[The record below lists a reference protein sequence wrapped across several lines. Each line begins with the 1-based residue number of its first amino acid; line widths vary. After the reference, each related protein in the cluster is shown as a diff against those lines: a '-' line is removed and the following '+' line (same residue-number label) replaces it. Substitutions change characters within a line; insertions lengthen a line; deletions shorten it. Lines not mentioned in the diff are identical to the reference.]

1 LTGAADGPNMR
12 RFRPRIAPR
21 TAVDPPRPSIARH
34 AGPLSVLLAVALVVA
49 GIASL
54 AWTWGERRE
63 MAQLDDAVAH
73 QLDLYA
79 AVLDIELGKQGDLP
93 GLFDADAE
101 VEALLRA
108 PDRVAP
114 RNAVNR
120 RLTRFASRSGAMW
133 ARVVDERGRV
143 LATSD
148 WFRPQSRMDHIA
160 AAEPCVA
167 EALTGQDTSRF
178 ANDPDTGA
186 PEVCLARPL
195 MRDGRALGAVIVRVS
210 LEPIEA
216 TWINAAFRS
225 EAEKPMVVDAKG
237 LVVMSAVPA
246 WKLRPLDTL
255 TVPYRSFEGGVQLVR
270 MHPSAAEKP
279 GLHVLHERPLA
290 RFGWR
295 LLVLSS
301 ASSVQRSAR
310 AASWAA
316 GAAAAS
322 AALLALLLLQR
333 RRVVAQKLATRAALQ
348 RAHDELELKVQQRTA
363 ELEDSNRELR
373 HKILELQHAEQVLRE
388 AQEELVQSGKL
399 ALLGQLSAGISHE
412 LGQPLT
418 ALRAL
423 SVNGLLLLDRG
434 RADAARENLTR
445 IGGLVERMG
454 RITSQL
460 KAFTRKS
467 PSRTA
472 PLKLA
477 DAVANAQQ
485 VLAERLAAE
494 GVAVRIAVAPTLH
507 ALCDGYRLEQVLV
520 NLMANAADAM
530 RNSSEKTLT
539 IDAEAAADRVR
550 VRVIDSGPGIPR
562 AVAEHLFEPF
572 FTTKPPGE
580 GLGLGLVISSHI
592 VQEFGG
598 VLRSL
603 DVASGAV
610 FEFDIAL
617 VDEPLTAGAAA
628 ALSDA
633 RHPSEVAATG
643 ASAHTPEERHV

>member
-1 LTGAADGPNMR
+1 L
-12 RFRPRIAPR
+12 
-21 TAVDPPRPSIARH
+21 DPPRSRLARL
-34 AGPLSVLLAVALVVA
+34 AGPLLALLPIGLLVA
-49 GIASL
+49 GVAAL
-54 AWTWGERRE
+54 AYGWGERRE
-63 MAQLDDAVAH
+63 MGQLDDAVAH

-79 AVLDIELGKQGDLP
+79 AVLDIEIGKQGDLP

-101 VEALLRA
+101 VEALLRS
-108 PDRVAP
+108 PDRLAL
-114 RNAVNR
+114 RQAVNR

-143 LATSD
+143 VATSD
-148 WFRPQSRMDHIA
+148 WFRSHSRMDHIA

-167 EALTGQDTSRF
+167 EALTGQDASRF
-178 ANDPDTGA
+178 ANDPSTGA
-186 PEVCLARPL
+186 PEICLARPL
-195 MRDGRALGAVIVRVS
+195 IRDGRALGAVIVRVS

-216 TWINAAFRS
+216 TWTNAAFRS
-225 EAEKPMVVDAKG
+225 ESEKPMVVDAKG
-237 LVVMSAVPA
+237 LVVMSAVPG

-255 TVPYRSFEGGVQLVR
+255 TVPYRVFEGGVQLVR
-270 MHPSAAEKP
+270 MHPSASDKP

-295 LLVLSS
+295 LLILSS

-310 AASWAA
+310 AAAWAA
-316 GAAAAS
+316 GAAAGCAG
-322 AALLALLLLQR
+322 LLALLLLQR
-333 RRVVAQKLATRAALQ
+333 RRVVAHRLAARTALQ

-363 ELEDSNRELR
+363 ELEDSNRALRLKIEEL
-373 HKILELQHAEQVLRE
+373 EHAEQVLRQ

-423 SVNGLLLLDRG
+423 AQNGRLLLDRG
-434 RADAARENLTR
+434 RTDSARENLAL

-467 PSRTA
+467 PARVG
-472 PLKLA
+472 PLRLQEAVDNARQLLA
-477 DAVANAQQ
+477 A
-485 VLAERLAAE
+485 RLAAE
-494 GVAVRIAVAPTLH
+494 DIAVQSELPPALF

-530 RNSSEKTLT
+530 RNSDDKRLT
-539 IDAEAAADRVR
+539 VEAEADGDRVR

-603 DVASGAV
+603 DVPAGAV
-610 FEFDIAL
+610 FEFD
-617 VDEPLTAGAAA
+617 V
-628 ALSDA
+628 ALSRDGPTRAPDA
-633 RHPSEVAATG
+633 GVD
-643 ASAHTPEERHV
+643 ASASSEERHV

>member
-1 LTGAADGPNMR
+1 
-12 RFRPRIAPR
+12 
-21 TAVDPPRPSIARH
+21 VDPPRSSIARH

-49 GIASL
+49 GVASL

-79 AVLDIELGKQGDLP
+79 AVLEIELGKQGDLP

-101 VEALLRA
+101 MEALLRA
-108 PDRVAP
+108 PNRPAV
-114 RNAVNR
+114 RNTVNR
-120 RLTRFASRSGAMW
+120 KLTRFASRSGAMW

-148 WFRPQSRMDHIA
+148 WFRTPQRMDHIA

-167 EALTGQDTSRF
+167 EALAGQDASRF

-195 MRDGRALGAVIVRVS
+195 MRDGRALGAVIVRIS

-216 TWINAAFRS
+216 TWINAAFRADS
-225 EAEKPMVVDAKG
+225 EKPMVVDAKG
-237 LVVMSAVPA
+237 LVVMSAVPG

-270 MHPSAAEKP
+270 MHPSAADTP

-295 LLVLSS
+295 LLIVSS

-310 AASWAA
+310 AAAWAA
-316 GAAAAS
+316 GAAAAC
-322 AALLALLLLQR
+322 AALLALLLMQR
-333 RRVVAQKLATRAALQ
+333 RRVVAHKLATRAALQ

-363 ELEDSNRELR
+363 ELEASNRELR

-434 RADAARENLTR
+434 RADAARENLSR

-485 VLAERLAAE
+485 VLAERLATE
-494 GVAVRIAVAPTLH
+494 GIELRMAVPPALH

-530 RNSSEKTLT
+530 RNSSEKILT
-539 IDAEAAADRVR
+539 VEAEAAADRVL

-598 VLRSL
+598 LLRSL
-603 DVASGAV
+603 DVAAGAV
-610 FEFDIAL
+610 FEFDVAL
-617 VDEPLTAGAAA
+617 VAAPAPAVDAAA
-628 ALSDA
+628 VSNAHDTAL
-633 RHPSEVAATG
+633 AAPPAK
-643 ASAHTPEERHV
+643 ASEERHV

>member
-1 LTGAADGPNMR
+1 VDLS
-12 RFRPRIAPR
+12 RFRL
-21 TAVDPPRPSIARH
+21 ARH
-34 AGPLSVLLAVALVVA
+34 AGPLSALVFIGLLVA
-49 GIASL
+49 GVASL

-101 VEALLRA
+101 VEALLRQ
-108 PDRVAP
+108 PDRPAL
-114 RNAVNR
+114 RDAVNR
-120 RLTRFASRSGAMW
+120 RLTRFATRSGATW

-148 WFRPQSRMDHIA
+148 WFRSPPRMDHIA

-167 EALTGQDTSRF
+167 EALSGQDASRF
-178 ANDPDTGA
+178 ANDPDSGA

-216 TWINAAFRS
+216 TWINAAFRADS
-225 EAEKPMVVDAKG
+225 ERPLVVDAKG
-237 LVVMSAVPA
+237 LVVMSAVPG
-246 WKLRPLDTL
+246 WKLRPLDTI

-270 MHPSAAEKP
+270 MHPSAADTP

-295 LLVLSS
+295 LFIVSS
-301 ASSVQRSAR
+301 ANSVQRSAR
-310 AASWAA
+310 AAAWAA
-316 GAAAAS
+316 GAAAGC
-322 AALLALLLLQR
+322 AALLGLLLMLR
-333 RRVVAQKLATRAALQ
+333 RRVIAQKLATRAALQ

-434 RADAARENLTR
+434 RTDAARENLAR
-445 IGGLVERMG
+445 IGSLVERMG

-472 PLKLA
+472 PLALA
-477 DAVANAQQ
+477 DAVESAQQ
-485 VLAERLAAE
+485 VLAERLSAE
-494 GVAVRIAVAPTLH
+494 GIALRRSVPPTLQV
-507 ALCDGYRLEQVLV
+507 LCDGYRLEQVLV

-530 RNSSEKTLT
+530 RHSAEKTLT
-539 IDAEAAADRVR
+539 VEAERTADRVL
-550 VRVIDSGPGIPR
+550 VRVIDSGPGISR

-603 DVASGAV
+603 DVSAGAV
-610 FEFDIAL
+610 FEFDLAL
-617 VDEPLTAGAAA
+617 VADPTPPLDNDAAA
-628 ALSDA
+628 
-633 RHPSEVAATG
+633 PTG
-643 ASAHTPEERHV
+643 AHAVEAQAQQASEERHV

>member
-1 LTGAADGPNMR
+1 MDFPRSSLAR
-12 RFRPRIAPR
+12 R
-21 TAVDPPRPSIARH
+21 
-34 AGPLSVLLAVALVVA
+34 AGPLLALLGIGLLVAA
-49 GIASL
+49 AAML
-54 AWTWGERRE
+54 AYAWGERRE
-63 MAQLDDAVAH
+63 ITQLDDAVAH

-93 GLFDADAE
+93 GLLDADAE
-101 VEALLRA
+101 IEALLAA
-108 PDRVAP
+108 PD
-114 RNAVNR
+114 NAAIRGTVNR
-120 RLTRFASRSGAMW
+120 KLTRFVSRSGAMW

-143 LATSD
+143 VATSD

-167 EALTGQDTSRF
+167 EALGGQDARRF
-178 ANDPDTGA
+178 ASDPSTGA

-195 MRDGRALGAVIVRVS
+195 MRDGHALGAVIVRVS

-216 TWINAAFRS
+216 TWINAAFRADS
-225 EAEKPMVVDAKG
+225 EKPMVVDSKG
-237 LVVMSAVPA
+237 LVVMSAVPG

-255 TVPYRSFEGGVQLVR
+255 TQPYRSIDGGMQLVR
-270 MHPSAAEKP
+270 MHPSAADTP
-279 GLHVLHERPLA
+279 GLHVLHERALA

-295 LLVLSS
+295 LLILSS
-301 ASSVQRSAR
+301 AASVQRSAR
-310 AASWAA
+310 SAAWAA
-316 GAAAAS
+316 GAAATCAG
-322 AALLALLLLQR
+322 LLALLLLQR

-348 RAHDELELKVQQRTA
+348 RAHDQLELKVQQRTN
-363 ELEDSNRELR
+363 ELEESNRELR
-373 HKILELQHAEQVLRE
+373 LKILELQHAEQVLRQ

-423 SVNGLLLLDRG
+423 AENGRLLLDRG
-434 RADAARENLTR
+434 RTAQAQENLAL

-467 PSRTA
+467 PARVG
-472 PLKLA
+472 PLRLL
-477 DAVANAQQ
+477 DAVGNARQLLAHRLQAEQ
-485 VLAERLAAE
+485 VDL
-494 GVAVRIAVAPTLH
+494 RIDVPAGLSV
-507 ALCDGYRLEQVLV
+507 LCDGYRLEQVLV

-530 RNSSEKTLT
+530 RASAEKTLT
-539 IDAEAAADRVR
+539 VQAQADGKRAR

-598 VLRSL
+598 ALRSL
-603 DVASGAV
+603 DVAGGAV
-610 FEFDIAL
+610 FEFD
-617 VDEPLTAGAAA
+617 V
-628 ALSDA
+628 ALSPAAPADA
-633 RHPSEVAATG
+633 AQPAI
-643 ASAHTPEERHV
+643 PEERHV

>member
-1 LTGAADGPNMR
+1 MR

-21 TAVDPPRPSIARH
+21 TAVDLPRPSIARH
-34 AGPLSVLLAVALVVA
+34 AGPLSVLLAVGLLVA

-101 VEALLRA
+101 IEALLRA
-108 PDRVAP
+108 PDRAAL
-114 RNAVNR
+114 RNTVNR

-225 EAEKPMVVDAKG
+225 DAEKPLVVDAKG
-237 LVVMSAVPA
+237 LVVMSAVPG

-270 MHPSAAEKP
+270 MHPSAADTP

-301 ASSVQRSAR
+301 AGSVQRSAR

-333 RRVVAQKLATRAALQ
+333 RRVVAHELATRAALQ

-363 ELEDSNRELR
+363 ELEASNRELR

-434 RADAARENLTR
+434 RADAARENLSR

-494 GVAVRIAVAPTLH
+494 GIEVRIAVPPALH

-530 RNSSEKTLT
+530 RNGSEKTLA
-539 IDAEAAADRVR
+539 IGAEAAAGRVLVR
-550 VRVIDSGPGIPR
+550 VTDTGPGIPR
-562 AVAEHLFEPF
+562 AVAGHLFEPF

-603 DVASGAV
+603 DVAAGAV
-610 FEFDIAL
+610 FEFDVAL
-617 VDEPLTAGAAA
+617 VDEPSPVDSGAGV
-628 ALSDA
+628 SDEGA
-633 RHPSEVAATG
+633 ESEAATPG
-643 ASAHTPEERHV
+643 PSAIAPEERHV

>member
-1 LTGAADGPNMR
+1 
-12 RFRPRIAPR
+12 
-21 TAVDPPRPSIARH
+21 
-34 AGPLSVLLAVALVVA
+34 LSALLAIGLLVA

-101 VEALLRA
+101 MEALLRA
-108 PDRVAP
+108 PDRPAL
-114 RNAVNR
+114 RNTVNR

-216 TWINAAFRS
+216 TWINGAFRPD
-225 EAEKPMVVDAKG
+225 AEKPLVVDAKG

-270 MHPSAAEKP
+270 MHPSAAETP
-279 GLHVLHERPLA
+279 GLHVMHERPLA

-295 LLVLSS
+295 MLVLSS

-316 GAAAAS
+316 GAAAGC
-322 AALLALLLLQR
+322 LALLGLLLMQR
-333 RRVVAQKLATRAALQ
+333 RRVIQQKLATRAALQ
-348 RAHDELELKVQQRTA
+348 RAHDELEL
-363 ELEDSNRELR
+363 
-373 HKILELQHAEQVLRE
+373 
-388 AQEELVQSGKL
+388 
-399 ALLGQLSAGISHE
+399 
-412 LGQPLT
+412 
-418 ALRAL
+418 
-423 SVNGLLLLDRG
+423 
-434 RADAARENLTR
+434 
-445 IGGLVERMG
+445 
-454 RITSQL
+454 
-460 KAFTRKS
+460 
-467 PSRTA
+467 
-472 PLKLA
+472 
-477 DAVANAQQ
+477 
-485 VLAERLAAE
+485 
-494 GVAVRIAVAPTLH
+494 
-507 ALCDGYRLEQVLV
+507 
-520 NLMANAADAM
+520 
-530 RNSSEKTLT
+530 
-539 IDAEAAADRVR
+539 
-550 VRVIDSGPGIPR
+550 
-562 AVAEHLFEPF
+562 
-572 FTTKPPGE
+572 
-580 GLGLGLVISSHI
+580 
-592 VQEFGG
+592 
-598 VLRSL
+598 
-603 DVASGAV
+603 
-610 FEFDIAL
+610 
-617 VDEPLTAGAAA
+617 
-628 ALSDA
+628 
-633 RHPSEVAATG
+633 
-643 ASAHTPEERHV
+643 

>member
-1 LTGAADGPNMR
+1 
-12 RFRPRIAPR
+12 
-21 TAVDPPRPSIARH
+21 
-34 AGPLSVLLAVALVVA
+34 
-49 GIASL
+49 
-54 AWTWGERRE
+54 
-63 MAQLDDAVAH
+63 
-73 QLDLYA
+73 
-79 AVLDIELGKQGDLP
+79 
-93 GLFDADAE
+93 
-101 VEALLRA
+101 
-108 PDRVAP
+108 
-114 RNAVNR
+114 
-120 RLTRFASRSGAMW
+120 
-133 ARVVDERGRV
+133 
-143 LATSD
+143 
-148 WFRPQSRMDHIA
+148 
-160 AAEPCVA
+160 
-167 EALTGQDTSRF
+167 
-178 ANDPDTGA
+178 
-186 PEVCLARPL
+186 
-195 MRDGRALGAVIVRVS
+195 
-210 LEPIEA
+210 
-216 TWINAAFRS
+216 
-225 EAEKPMVVDAKG
+225 
-237 LVVMSAVPA
+237 
-246 WKLRPLDTL
+246 
-255 TVPYRSFEGGVQLVR
+255 
-270 MHPSAAEKP
+270 MHPSAAETP
-279 GLHVLHERPLA
+279 GLHVMHERPLA

-310 AASWAA
+310 AAAWAA

-363 ELEDSNRELR
+363 ELEASNRELR

-434 RADAARENLTR
+434 RADAARENLSR

-494 GVAVRIAVAPTLH
+494 DVEVRNAVPPALH

-539 IDAEAAADRVR
+539 IDAEAAAGRVL

-603 DVASGAV
+603 DVAAGAV
-610 FEFDIAL
+610 FEFDVAL
-617 VDEPLTAGAAA
+617 VDEATPADSGAGVSNASSE
-628 ALSDA
+628 SDA
-633 RHPSEVAATG
+633 ATPGPSAKA
-643 ASAHTPEERHV
+643 PEERHV